1 MWVCVGGVEAYVG
14 WGGGGS
20 YMDGWAERGYFQGK
34 GERSLGNKLQAQ
46 CSINPNGWNLVGF
59 NQRRE
64 WEREGDQITAQ
75 CRVRFSRHRK

>member
-1 MWVCVGGVEAYVG
+1 MYV
-14 WGGGGS
+14 
-20 YMDGWAERGYFQGK
+20 DGWAERGYFQAK

-64 WEREGDQITAQ
+64 WERRAI
-75 CRVRFSRHRK
+75 K

>member
-1 MWVCVGGVEAYVG
+1 MWVGGWG
-14 WGGGGS
+14 RRGGGGGRVGCGGL
-20 YMDGWAERGYFQGK
+20 YVDGWAERGYFQAK

-64 WEREGDQITAQ
+64 WERRAI
-75 CRVRFSRHRK
+75 K